1 MLGAFAGDM
10 IGSMWEG
17 AGEKRYDFP
26 LFTEHSRFTDDTVM
40 SVAVATALLGG
51 RDYATAMR
59 ELGRRHPFV
68 GYGRS
73 FQDWLFDASMG
84 PYGSY
89 GNGGAMRSGPIG
101 LAAATEEEALEESR
115 RCAALTHDHPEG
127 VAGAQAVA
135 LSVFLA
141 RQGAGKEQIRGEVAA
156 RFGYDLGRTLESIR
170 PGYTFDVAAARSV
183 PEAILCFLEAD
194 DFESAVRNAVSLGG
208 DADTM
213 ACIAGAVAGASWGE
227 VPEAI
232 AREVRARLPEE
243 FVVIVDAFRARHPL
257 PSRRA
262 G

>member
-1 MLGAFAGDM
+1 
-10 IGSMWEG
+10 
-17 AGEKRYDFP
+17 
-26 LFTEHSRFTDDTVM
+26 
-40 SVAVATALLGG
+40 
-51 RDYATAMR
+51 
-59 ELGRRHPFV
+59 
-68 GYGRS
+68 
-73 FQDWLFDASMG
+73 
-84 PYGSY
+84 
-89 GNGGAMRSGPIG
+89 
-101 LAAATEEEALEESR
+101 
-115 RCAALTHDHPEG
+115 

-135 LSVFLA
+135 LSVSLA
-141 RQGAGKEQIRGEVAA
+141 RQGAGKERIRSEIAA

-183 PEAILCFLEAD
+183 PEAILCFLEAG

-243 FVVIVDAFRARHPL
+243 FVVIVDAFRARRPL
-257 PSRRA
+257 PSRGA